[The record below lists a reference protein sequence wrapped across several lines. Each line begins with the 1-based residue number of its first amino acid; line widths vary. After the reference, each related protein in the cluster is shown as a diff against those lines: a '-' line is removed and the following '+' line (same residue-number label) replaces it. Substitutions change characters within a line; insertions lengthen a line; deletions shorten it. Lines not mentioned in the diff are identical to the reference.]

1 MTRSVRGAW
10 AAAMGLAVWGV
21 VAATPAAAA
30 PEPKCGVRQTLVR
43 VDQKICP
50 ATSRRPAVIV
60 QRACCERPNGKVR
73 CKAFKK
79 CPRRSPSS

>member
-1 MTRSVRGAW
+1 MKQWWMV
-10 AAAMGLAVWGV
+10 AAALAVWGA
-21 VAATPAAAA
+21 VAATPAHAGSA
-30 PEPKCGVRQTLVR
+30 PKCGPRQTVVR

-60 QRACCERPNGKVR
+60 QRACCERPNGKTR